1 MKSIKIML
9 VAVLMSTSVLIG
21 GTVNMVSSA
30 DEVVEPAEV
39 VVEEVEE
46 EEVAEEEVVVEE
58 SVAEEFVETD
68 NSPKGIIERETG
80 LVVDHVK
87 TIDTY
92 KGVWGAYYCHCDGDL
107 YCITIDEGHVD
118 VVAQLN

>member
-1 MKSIKIML
+1 MKAVKIML
-9 VAVLMSTSVLIG
+9 IAVLVSTSVLIG
-21 GTVNMVSSA
+21 STVNMVSSA

-39 VVEEVEE
+39 VVEE

-58 SVAEEFVETD
+58 SVDVAEESVETD